1 MQSLSK
7 STISFE
13 ILGEGGGVSVISNV
27 VHFFTKKWKNCI
39 YSLVLSLFLEKNNGN
54 LFSPIGVY

>member
-7 STISFE
+7 STISLE
-13 ILGEGGGVSVISNV
+13 ILGEGGVSVIPNV
-27 VHFFTKKWKNCI
+27 VRFFTKKWENCL